1 MRQAI
6 RADEDEDDIPDG
18 ESSIE
23 EGEGLGPAEDDEDG
37 RGQRRRRDQRAVD
50 PGLCDVPRRRVGE
63 RNKLRTQQTS
73 SRGQKRGST
82 TGQSTLIR
90 GHDLRDELEGLVDQ
104 WGNQRSSEAITCETS
119 SRASLPTAM
128 ASSIQ
133 GLDRRLQPHPPSWP
147 PSWRSGVED
156 FLSGAAV
163 GFFD

>member
-1 MRQAI
+1 MTYPTA
-6 RADEDEDDIPDG
+6 
-18 ESSIE
+18 S
-23 EGEGLGPAEDDEDG
+23 PALK
-37 RGQRRRRDQRAVD
+37 RVRVWGQRKTMKMGVASADAAISAPWTLGSVMYRDV
-50 PGLCDVPRRRVGE
+50 GLANATNCE
-63 RNKLRTQQTS
+63 TS
-73 SRGQKRGST
+73 SSGQKRGST
-82 TGQSTLIR
+82 TGQSTLIT

-156 FLSGAAV
+156 FLSEAAV

>member
-1 MRQAI
+1 MTYPTA
-6 RADEDEDDIPDG
+6 
-18 ESSIE
+18 S
-23 EGEGLGPAEDDEDG
+23 PALK
-37 RGQRRRRDQRAVD
+37 RVRVWGQRKTMKMGVASADAAISAPWTLGSVMYRDV
-50 PGLCDVPRRRVGE
+50 GLANATNCE
-63 RNKLRTQQTS
+63 RNKPA
-73 SRGQKRGST
+73 RGARKRGST

-133 GLDRRLQPHPPSWP
+133 GLDRRLQPHPPSW
-147 PSWRSGVED
+147 RSGVED